1 MVFGKSGLWRGLS
14 FVLERALLLVHT
26 ADDNAHR
33 DPEVVLLLLAEK
45 GEPGAGLQV
54 VGLEPQCETRT
65 DFVVEAAT
73 SHQRPAG
80 TDFRFGNA
88 FSGSFAADTLMSEHK
103 LAKRSPAFILAAGKM
118 RAQKKVLLPRPRIE
132 CGSPK
137 TKTTPRP
144 KRRRPTRPRFGGF
157 EAFAPSP

>member
-14 FVLERALLLVHT
+14 FVLERALLLMHT

-54 VGLEPQCETRT
+54 VGLEPECETRT

-73 SHQRPAG
+73 SHQRRAG
-80 TDFRFGNA
+80 TDFRFSNA
-88 FSGSFAADTLMSEHK
+88 VSGSVAADTLMSEPQV
-103 LAKRSPAFILAAGKM
+103 AKPSPAVRLAAGQE
-118 RAQKKVLLPRPRIE
+118 RVVA
-132 CGSPK
+132 GSV
-137 TKTTPRP
+137 
-144 KRRRPTRPRFGGF
+144 PT
-157 EAFAPSP
+157 

>member
-80 TDFRFGNA
+80 TDFRFSNA

-103 LAKRSPAFILAAGKM
+103 LAKRSPAFILAAGKI
-118 RAQKKVLLPRPRIE
+118 RARKNIVLPRRRHE
-132 CGSPK
+132 YDSPK
-137 TKTTPRP
+137 TKITANRQ
-144 KRRRPTRPRFGGF
+144 RR
-157 EAFAPSP
+157 

>member
-26 ADDNAHR
+26 ADDNAKR
-33 DPEVVLLLLAEK
+33 DPAVVLLLLAEK

-80 TDFRFGNA
+80 TDFRFSNA

-118 RAQKKVLLPRPRIE
+118 RAQKKVLLPRRRLE
-132 CGSPK
+132 SGSPK
-137 TKTTPRP
+137 TKPTASP
-144 KRRRPTRPRFGGF
+144 KMRRHSGSDHDGF
-157 EAFAPSP
+157 PAFSVC

>member
-80 TDFRFGNA
+80 TDFRFSNA
-88 FSGSFAADTLMSEHK
+88 FSGSLAAHTLMSEHK
-103 LAKRSPAFILAAGKM
+103 LAKRSPAFILAAGKL
-118 RAQKKVLLPRPRIE
+118 RAAKNVLLPRRRIE
-132 CGSPK
+132 FGARRTKHTPNPK
-137 TKTTPRP
+137 I
-144 KRRRPTRPRFGGF
+144 RRPTPPHPLSSHTFP
-157 EAFAPSP
+157 A